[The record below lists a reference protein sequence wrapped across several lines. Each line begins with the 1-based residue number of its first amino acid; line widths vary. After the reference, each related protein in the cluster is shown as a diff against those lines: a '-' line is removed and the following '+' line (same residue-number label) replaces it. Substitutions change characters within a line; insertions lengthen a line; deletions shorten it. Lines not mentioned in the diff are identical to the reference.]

1 LAVLICNAKYAP
13 RGSSGKVITI
23 YPSDETALERIL
35 SDLDEQLDGA
45 PGPYILSDLRYGAG
59 PLYVRYGGFT
69 ERHCL
74 DARGELVPAIENS
87 SGELVPD
94 LRSPVFAVPSWVS
107 LPGFLAPHLAAR
119 ESMAVEGLPYRIDG
133 ALHFSNGGGV
143 YTAHDERTAERVILK
158 EARPYAGLAADGSDA
173 VARLR
178 QEHDS
183 LQRLSGLGVA
193 PEVRGYFEIGG
204 HHFLAEEFIEGV
216 PLNSCYAHRY
226 PLTVP
231 DPDPA
236 AVAAY
241 TSWAL
246 RICAEIERAA
256 DTMHERGVIFND
268 LHMFNIMVRPD
279 DTVAL
284 IDFEAATHVS
294 EGRRLTVGNP
304 GFVAPRDR
312 TGFAIDA
319 YSTACIRLAMFMP
332 LTTLFALDRSKAA
345 QIAAVIAEHFPVP
358 PEFLDQAVREIVGP
372 ARMDH
377 PGKGHA
383 GKSRTNGAAA
393 AYPEYQ
399 WFSAGR
405 EQAWNSLS
413 GALVG
418 AIRAS
423 ATPSRSDRLFPGD
436 IEQFAHGAAG
446 VLFALSE
453 AAGVRVPEYE
463 EWLIERAANPVRGS
477 RLGLYDGLAGLAY
490 VLSRL
495 GHTQAALRTAEVCLG
510 NRWEQLGSDLYGGL
524 AGFSLAMLAVGDR
537 AGEPSMVDA
546 GLKAGQIVA
555 DRALGRD
562 GGGDRAAGLMR
573 GASGQALLFLRL
585 YERCHDP
592 AYLDAAQ
599 AAIAADLDRC
609 VTDHKGS
616 LQVDD
621 GWRTLPYLDAGSVGI
636 GMVIDRF
643 LPHRQSAPLAES
655 AAAIRIGAQSAYFA
669 QSGLFNGRAG
679 MILHLAGHLEADW
692 YVGAHIRRLAWH
704 AVRYEGGLAFPGDM
718 LFRLSM
724 DLGTGTAGVLLAVA
738 AALAPQGAALPFLGP
753 PVNLPGRHSQGAEKA
768 RATTGG
774 E

>member
-1 LAVLICNAKYAP
+1 
-13 RGSSGKVITI
+13 
-23 YPSDETALERIL
+23 
-35 SDLDEQLDGA
+35 
-45 PGPYILSDLRYGAG
+45 
-59 PLYVRYGGFT
+59 
-69 ERHCL
+69 
-74 DARGELVPAIENS
+74 
-87 SGELVPD
+87 
-94 LRSPVFAVPSWVS
+94 
-107 LPGFLAPHLAAR
+107 
-119 ESMAVEGLPYRIDG
+119 
-133 ALHFSNGGGV
+133 
-143 YTAHDERTAERVILK
+143 
-158 EARPYAGLAADGSDA
+158 
-173 VARLR
+173 
-178 QEHDS
+178 
-183 LQRLSGLGVA
+183 
-193 PEVRGYFEIGG
+193 
-204 HHFLAEEFIEGV
+204 
-216 PLNSCYAHRY
+216 
-226 PLTVP
+226 
-231 DPDPA
+231 
-236 AVAAY
+236 
-241 TSWAL
+241 
-246 RICAEIERAA
+246 
-256 DTMHERGVIFND
+256 
-268 LHMFNIMVRPD
+268 MVRPD

-405 EQAWNSLS
+405 DQAWNSLS

-423 ATPSRSDRLFPGD
+423 ATPSRGDRLFPGD
-436 IEQFAHGAAG
+436 IEQFTAPGGGLGIAHGAAG

-463 EWLIERAANPVRGS
+463 EWLIERAANPVKGS
-477 RLGLYDGLAGLAY
+477 RLGLYDGLAGLTY

-495 GHTQAALRTAEVCLG
+495 GHTQAALWTAEVCLG

-537 AGEPSMVDA
+537 AGEPSLVDA

-555 DRALGRD
+555 DRALARD

-592 AYLDAAQ
+592 AYLDAAEV
-599 AAIAADLDRC
+599 AIAADLDRC

-621 GWRTLPYLDAGSVGI
+621 GWRTLPYLDVGSVGI

-679 MILHLAGHLEADW
+679 MILHLAGHLGTDW

-753 PVNLPGRHSQGAEKA
+753 PVDLPGRHSQGAEKA